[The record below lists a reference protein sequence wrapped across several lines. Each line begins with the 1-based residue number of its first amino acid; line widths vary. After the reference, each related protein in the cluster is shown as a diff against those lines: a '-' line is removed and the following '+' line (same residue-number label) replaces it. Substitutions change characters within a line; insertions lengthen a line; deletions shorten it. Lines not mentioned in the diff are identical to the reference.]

1 MEIGTGEHEVV
12 DMEIGTG
19 EHGVVDMEIGTGE
32 HEVVDMDVSASA
44 VIHDHYY
51 CAVPIEKRADS
62 LEKEVKRLQYQL
74 DLCKHELEEKNALLE
89 KCKLSWQTMQND
101 ESKLLNF
108 LHWLDK
114 AWI

>member
-1 MEIGTGEHEVV
+1 MKPTAHAAETEINA
-12 DMEIGTG
+12 
-19 EHGVVDMEIGTGE
+19 GE

-74 DLCKHELEEKNALLE
+74 DLCKHELEEKKTHYLRSA
-89 KCKLSWQTMQND
+89 S
-101 ESKLLNF
+101 
-108 LHWLDK
+108 
-114 AWI
+114 